1 VGWQVLIGLNAGI
14 FGRATVEEALQRTA
28 EAGADG
34 CELNIGE
41 TGPFSLESSA
51 EDLHA
56 VRTAAAARGVRL
68 PSVHCGL
75 HWRYPLSAPDAETRS
90 RGLGALERSL
100 EIGAEL
106 GAGVLLVVPG
116 VVTPQVRYADA
127 YARSQDAV
135 GQLARRAESLGMRIG
150 VENVW
155 NRFLLSPL
163 EMARFIDEIGSA
175 AVGAYFDV
183 GNILAYGYPQ
193 DWIATLGQR
202 IVAVHFKDYRS
213 DVPGG
218 GGFVALLEGDVP
230 WAECM
235 AGLRSVG
242 YDGFVTAELPP
253 YRHLPSRAAPDTVGA
268 MRAIIAMGENA
279 NA

>member
-1 VGWQVLIGLNAGI
+1 MLIGLNAGI
-14 FGRATVEEALQRTA
+14 FHRATVDDAIALTA
-28 EAGADG
+28 AAGADG
-34 CELNIGE
+34 CELNIQE
-41 TGPFSLESSA
+41 TGPLSLESGSD
-51 EDLHA
+51 EL
-56 VRTAAAARGVRL
+56 RRIRQAAADLGVRL

-75 HWRYPLSAPDAETRS
+75 HWRYPLSAAEADTRE
-90 RGLGALERSL
+90 RGIRALERSL

-116 VVTPQVRYADA
+116 VVTPQVRYGDA

-135 GQLARRAESLGMRIG
+135 ARLARHAEPLGMRIG

-163 EMARFIDEIGSA
+163 EMARFIDEQGSA

-202 IVAVHFKDYRS
+202 IIAVHFKDYRS

-218 GGFVALLEGDVP
+218 GGFVTLLEGDVP
-230 WAECM
+230 WAACISELQ
-235 AGLRSVG
+235 AVG
-242 YDGFVTAELPP
+242 YDGFVSAELPP
-253 YRHLPSRAAPDTVGA
+253 YRHLPERTAPDTVAA
-268 MRAIIAMGENA
+268 MRAILALGGNS
-279 NA
+279 NG